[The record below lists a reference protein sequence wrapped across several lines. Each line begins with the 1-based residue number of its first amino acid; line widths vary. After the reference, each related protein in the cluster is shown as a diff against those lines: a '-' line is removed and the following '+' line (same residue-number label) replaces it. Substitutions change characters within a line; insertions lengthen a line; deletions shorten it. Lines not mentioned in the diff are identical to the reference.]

1 MPSTT
6 AVQWISPLLGS
17 ESTRTCH
24 LEQLWDPAGNSFSV
38 WISHSSEETAHCRG
52 ISSGDQNSVDVK
64 LLVYS
69 VGQLIKMVQKR
80 SSQYHAEKS
89 RNFTHNCCIGLGIPL
104 AGRGL
109 LELELLIP
117 QPGEH
122 LPLLQP
128 KPPWSP
134 LAPPT
139 ITTEFSSKMRTNSKF
154 LHLAGVLRE
163 LTQFWA
169 YDDHSS
175 TLSSYWW
182 CFSWEPDAGLIIT
195 LFCLTHINA
204 EKIHKGMTCISERS
218 TTCGGLH
225 AMRSIPEDYPTTF
238 IVRWQFIQSV
248 QPATSS
254 CAQWD
259 PGGFDFFRTSGEW
272 APAWGQAGG

>member
-1 MPSTT
+1 
-6 AVQWISPLLGS
+6 VHH
-17 ESTRTCH
+17 CH
-24 LEQLWDPAGNSFSV
+24 LMNLWL
-38 WISHSSEETAHCRG
+38 R
-52 ISSGDQNSVDVK
+52 
-64 LLVYS
+64 
-69 VGQLIKMVQKR
+69 
-80 SSQYHAEKS
+80 
-89 RNFTHNCCIGLGIPL
+89 
-104 AGRGL
+104 
-109 LELELLIP
+109 ELELLIP

-169 YDDHSS
+169 YVDHAS

-182 CFSWEPDAGLIIT
+182 CFSWEPDTDLITT

-204 EKIHKGMTCISERS
+204 EKLHEGMPCISESS

-238 IVRWQFIQSV
+238 IVRWQFIQPV
-248 QPATSS
+248 QPATS
-254 CAQWD
+254 CVQWD
-259 PGGFDFFRTSGEW
+259 PGGFDFAELAENGHRLGGKPVVKEEGMSATQNTTKGSKPTKPLVHGPDLKMRHAKRGRLQVPALEATDNPFGLGSGKRH
-272 APAWGQAGG
+272 GGFLLPLPPVLPPSSLPNSLVSDLDSPVME